1 MNDPEDYRKNVASFP
16 SSWNEQ
22 SAQVKF
28 TAAVAES
35 ILD

>member
-22 SAQVKF
+22 SAQA
-28 TAAVAES
+28 TVAES
-35 ILD
+35 IVD